1 MSCPVACA
9 LVLMGVFV
17 PGTGRSPLPCPFRM
31 YTQPPSLWLRV
42 RDTGFSAQRGR
53 HQPAGAAERSKFS
66 PSRAADVI
74 RRYTRA
80 ESIITHR
87 ALHVID
93 GSKGAPVNSGLPE
106 PGKTSIRIPLDEQLA
121 GDRIGVQ
128 RPVDMW
134 EFLLFIVISHRR
146 RELVDVEHQHPV
158 RPRIGG
164 VELIGNPKK
173 GIEPVG
179 RVNESVLLEGLGY
192 VGPGGTLRLPD
203 RLRRQVIRNAGI
215 ARLVEIGRAHV

>member
-1 MSCPVACA
+1 
-9 LVLMGVFV
+9 
-17 PGTGRSPLPCPFRM
+17 
-31 YTQPPSLWLRV
+31 
-42 RDTGFSAQRGR
+42 
-53 HQPAGAAERSKFS
+53 
-66 PSRAADVI
+66 
-74 RRYTRA
+74 
-80 ESIITHR
+80 
-87 ALHVID
+87 
-93 GSKGAPVNSGLPE
+93 
-106 PGKTSIRIPLDEQLA
+106 
-121 GDRIGVQ
+121 

-215 ARLVEIGRAHV
+215 ARLVDGSVQVHGLLSSNSWRRPTQRRSGCPLGLYDARWRETFGRCAGAPPI